1 MSDTQSAPAA
11 FDKVLRG
18 DIKKYIAG
26 IGKMENGGGLH
37 SMVVSMVERSLLEV
51 ALTETNGNQTEA
63 AHILGL
69 NRNTLR
75 RKMKEYAINQPT
87 NGKEKP
93 TAGKNGRRNDNGN
106 GNGKK

>member
-18 DIKKYIAG
+18 DLRKYISRMG
-26 IGKMENGGGLH
+26 EMENGGGLH

-51 ALTETNGNQTEA
+51 TLAETKGNQTEA
-63 AHILGL
+63 AHILGM

-75 RKMKEYAINQPT
+75 RKMKEYAINQPI
-87 NGKEKP
+87 NGKAKQ
-93 TAGKNGRRNDNGN
+93 NGN
-106 GNGKK
+106 GNGKAIRKPKG

>member
-18 DIKKYIAG
+18 DLRKYIARLG
-26 IGKMENGGGLH
+26 EIENGGGLH
-37 SMVVSMVERSLLEV
+37 EMVVSMVERSLLEV
-51 ALTETNGNQTEA
+51 TLDETKGNQTVA

-75 RKMKEYAINQPT
+75 RKMKEYDIDPAAA
-87 NGKEKP
+87 EKP
-93 TAGKNGRRNDNGN
+93 RKKSPHN
-106 GNGKK
+106 GNGKAKR